1 MFSTR
6 SCYVG
11 LADYEVMPVLDRKI
25 EGLGRQ
31 LSLTTYSAPPKL
43 TVMFIRVFIGI
54 LVSVLLI
61 KSVLWHLHLRTQ
73 SCYYSITL
81 TPASPSSFPSLLSC
95 TCLNMSVCLC
105 SPHSCDFNQDTSLV
119 RPWFGT
125 IDGAGVFINWWK
137 TEGNFTALL

>member
-43 TVMFIRVFIGI
+43 TVMFIRVFFIGI

-61 KSVLWHLHLRTQ
+61 KSVL
-73 SCYYSITL
+73 
-81 TPASPSSFPSLLSC
+81 
-95 TCLNMSVCLC
+95 
-105 SPHSCDFNQDTSLV
+105 
-119 RPWFGT
+119 
-125 IDGAGVFINWWK
+125 
-137 TEGNFTALL
+137 